1 MSWYITCWKK
11 YVDFGGRARRREYWW
26 FWLINVVIAWILAM
40 IAVFTSNDTNLSP
53 FYWVAV
59 LFSLAIIL
67 PSLAVQIRRLHDVG
81 KSGWWIFIS
90 LVPFIGSLWL
100 LVLMLSDSQAGT
112 NQYGPN
118 PKEMTA
124 VPASV

>member
-11 YVDFGGRARRREYWW
+11 YVDFSGRARRREYWW
-26 FWLINVVIAWILAM
+26 FWLINAVIAWILWM
-40 IAVFTSNDTNLSP
+40 IAFLTTSESNASPVFWITI
-53 FYWVAV
+53 
-59 LFSLAIIL
+59 LFALAIFL

-118 PKEMTA
+118 PKEA
-124 VPASV
+124 PVVPASV

>member
-11 YVDFGGRARRREYWW
+11 YVDFSGRARRREYWW
-26 FWLINVVIAWILAM
+26 FYLINSIIASILAM
-40 IAVFTSNDTNLSP
+40 IAVFTSRETNISP

-90 LVPFIGSLWL
+90 LVPFIGGLWL

-118 PKEMTA
+118 PKEAPA

>member
-1 MSWYITCWKK
+1 MSWYLTCWKK
-11 YVDFGGRARRREYWW
+11 YVDFSGRARRREYWW
-26 FWLINVVIAWILAM
+26 FWLINSIIASVLWMIAFFTINDSGSSPIFWIL
-40 IAVFTSNDTNLSP
+40 
-53 FYWVAV
+53 Y
-59 LFSLAIIL
+59 LFALAIVL

-100 LVLMLSDSQAGT
+100 LVLMLSDSQTGT

-118 PKEMTA
+118 PKEAPA
-124 VPASV
+124 VPTTV